1 MHYSPKREKLLDKIV
16 IMVYNIYSL
25 LTLIFKA
32 KSAEVSTF
40 LHHLQCSL
48 GYCQEIFWN
57 ILIKFTVS
65 LYVNMFN

>member
-1 MHYSPKREKLLDKIV
+1 MHYSQKREKLLDKIL

-32 KSAEVSTF
+32 KYAQVSTF

-48 GYCQEIFWN
+48 GYYQEIDN
-57 ILIKFTVS
+57 S
-65 LYVNMFN
+65 LEYSDQIHSISVY